1 MKCAER
7 GLQCPGYD
15 RNTVDAFFLDETAH
29 VQAKAKKSKAKAI
42 AARNA
47 RDIHDPWTALSEA
60 LTRKDFGIQI
70 TPSLVD
76 QGISFFMSYYCIG
89 IDQPPTHSAAYHK
102 HLSTHGFNP
111 LVATSMTALGIAG
124 VANLHLDSRLK
135 REATRWYLDAIKMVN
150 AAISSPK
157 DVKADSTLTSINLL
171 SMFEATN
178 NDHTL
183 DGWINHVD
191 GAASLLRLRGPDQ
204 FSTPA
209 GQRLYLHTVG
219 QLVMNCMGRGMSL
232 PEYIQ
237 DMNSEIV
244 KHLDNTDP
252 RNRFFF
258 LHAKCID
265 LRARI
270 LNQEMFSLED
280 MIESALELD
289 REAVSIFKNQGL
301 EWAYDVVLCGK
312 QEGIFEDSYHVYPT
326 AIAAQTW
333 NWMRYNRIYFHDII
347 RNSILAGFAASPP
360 MLIGQKYHEQLEEST
375 QTLYKLQSDIIASMP
390 QFLHDVSPVVPPKT
404 DSRAGDEWPSSPS
417 PFTPLSDAVAA
428 NLPSNDRGALKAFDR
443 NFRGEGE
450 FLAKRLVGTGS
461 VTDRL
466 PIVRVAGGYS
476 TVWALYVVSLPILQ
490 YYPRLLMSL
499 FFTGSCYAHG
509 LIRIPRL
516 RLHLLYA
523 RRARVRHQ
531 PGPCPRQCSAIQ
543 ETPS

>member
-1 MKCAER
+1 
-7 GLQCPGYD
+7 LQCPGYD
-15 RNTVDAFFLDETAH
+15 RNVVDVFFHDETAH

-42 AARNA
+42 AARDA
-47 RDIHDPWTALSEA
+47 RDGCDPRTAL
-60 LTRKDFGIQI
+60 LDVMTRNSSGIHI

-76 QGISFFMSYYCIG
+76 QGISFFMAYYCTG
-89 IDQPPTHSAAYHK
+89 IDQPPASSAAYHK
-102 HLSTHGFNP
+102 HLSSHGFHP

-124 VANLHLDSRLK
+124 VANLHPDPRLK

-150 AAISSPK
+150 TALSSPK

-171 SMFEATN
+171 SMYEATN

-191 GAASLLRLRGPDQ
+191 GAASLIKLRGLDQ

-209 GQRLYLHTVG
+209 GQRMYLHTVG
-219 QLVMNCMGRGMSL
+219 LLTMNCMGRGIAL
-232 PEYIQ
+232 PQYIH
-237 DMNSEIV
+237 DMNTEIM

-258 LHAKCID
+258 LHARTIE

-280 MIESALELD
+280 MIQSALELD
-289 REAVSIFKNQGL
+289 SIAVCIFTDQGP
-301 EWAYDVVLCGK
+301 EWEYDVVQCGK
-312 QEGIFEDSYHVYPT
+312 REGIFEEFYHVYPT

-360 MLIGQKYHEQLEEST
+360 MLKGQKYHEQLEEST
-375 QTLYKLQSDIIASMP
+375 RTLYKLQSDIIASMP
-390 QFLHDVSPVVPPKT
+390 QFLHDVSPIVPPESSSQADDKIT
-404 DSRAGDEWPSSPS
+404 PPSG
-417 PFTPLSDAVAA
+417 PFTPLSKAVAA
-428 NLPSNDRGALKAFDR
+428 NLLSNYKGSIKSFDR

-450 FLAKRLVGTGS
+450 LLAKRLKGSGT

-476 TVWALYVVSLPILQ
+476 TVWALYVV
-490 YYPRLLMSL
+490 RLLTIIATSL
-499 FFTGSCYAHG
+499 LTFFPLVGCLHAHG
-509 LIRIPRL
+509 FFRLPRL
-516 RLHLLYA
+516 RLHLPHA
-523 RRARVRHQ
+523 RRA
-531 PGPCPRQCSAIQ
+531 
-543 ETPS
+543 